1 MADEVIQGF
10 RERFGGAIL
19 EVHEKSPSRTF
30 IAIDPKRLPD
40 VAEYC
45 YNELG
50 CRFSIATGM
59 HMAGGVEILYHFA
72 LDRAHRFLNLRV
84 VLDPEKPSI
93 ESIAARVPAAEWIE
107 REMHELL
114 GIEFKHHPDMRHL
127 LLADDWPDGSYPL
140 RRDWKAGGDGDNG
153 KE

>member
-1 MADEVIQGF
+1 MADELIQGF
-10 RERFGGAIL
+10 RDRFGSGIL
-19 EVHEKSPSRTF
+19 EVYEKSPGRTF
-30 IAIDPKRLPD
+30 IAVDPNRLPD
-40 VAEYC
+40 IAEYC
-45 YNELG
+45 YKELG
-50 CRFSIATGM
+50 CRFSIATGI
-59 HMAGGVEILYHFA
+59 HMTGGVEILYHFA
-72 LDRAHRFLNLRV
+72 LDGAHRFLNLRV
-84 VLDPEKPSI
+84 LLDLERPSI

-153 KE
+153 KK

>member
-1 MADEVIQGF
+1 MADEVIQGL
-10 RERFGGAIL
+10 RGRFGGAIL

-153 KE
+153 KK